1 MSSKPALDDLNIDI
15 LCHILLIVHDVSK
28 HSLLSMIC
36 ANRTLYDI
44 TLPIFHRSCV
54 MDYSPDLQRDTIA
67 RMESWLEN
75 DSKILSFTRH
85 ITVKG
90 IPPYWRLRRDE
101 SIQAPD
107 TRKWTSLVQ
116 VLSRLSHLASFT
128 FAYSEQMPI
137 VLLDALHHHHRSSR
151 LHIRNWTRISPD
163 TPFGDPAE
171 DALANS
177 PCLRSLHGHFITGT
191 GPVADFRFSA
201 FDRIAKLSPNLEA
214 ISRTSRSAGGCVM
227 YVRPMDQMYAQN
239 LESKKFEVD
248 APIRKCI
255 KSLQMDHIH
264 GKALKELSSYTQLD
278 QLISLTNIRPSL
290 DFLCLAGTDPA
301 YHLPALKQL
310 DVRLLT
316 MSRGFDQIEE
326 MVDAFCIFLASSGP
340 LESLSIVLKT
350 SQSWEPILSVILVHH
365 ARSIRTLS
373 LHQVESSKG
382 DSMRS
387 CLTLDQLADIRGS
400 CPQLTN
406 LALDIDRTL
415 EGKSECA
422 YYTVLRQFTNLC
434 ELTIHMDLG
443 IAFFAF
449 PSKEQQEGDRRTKLA
464 SYPEADENFAM
475 EVWKEVSKRAGT
487 EFAGLRELVLC
498 LGEQHRQ
505 IGNGYPA
512 PWVIDEQSR
521 RQWVRVRRSER
532 DDRPREVDINIRGG
546 RPRTRLR
553 V

>member
-1 MSSKPALDDLNIDI
+1 
-15 LCHILLIVHDVSK
+15 VHDVSK

-67 RMESWLEN
+67 RVESWLEN
-75 DSKILSFTRH
+75 GSKMLSFIRH

-107 TRKWTSLVQ
+107 TTKWTSLVQ
-116 VLSRLSHLASFT
+116 LLSRLSYLASFT
-128 FAYSEQMPI
+128 FAYSEQMPL
-137 VLLDALHHHHRSSR
+137 VLLDALHHHHPSSH
-151 LHIRNWTRISPD
+151 LHIQNWTRIAPD
-163 TPFGDPAE
+163 TPFDDPAE

-227 YVRPMDQMYAQN
+227 YLRPMNQLYAQN

-248 APIRKCI
+248 APTRKCI
-255 KSLQMDHIH
+255 KSLQMDHID
-264 GKALKELSSYTQLD
+264 GKALKELSSCTQLD
-278 QLISLTNIRPSL
+278 RLISLTNIRPSL

-316 MSRGFDQIEE
+316 MPRGFDQIEE

-340 LESLSIVLKT
+340 LESLSVVLKT
-350 SQSWEPILSVILVHH
+350 SRSWEPILSVILVHH
-365 ARSIRTLS
+365 AHSIRTLS

-382 DSMRS
+382 ESMRS
-387 CLTLDQLADIRGS
+387 CLTIDQLADIRSS
-400 CPQLTN
+400 CPHLTN

-443 IAFFAF
+443 IAFLAS
-449 PSKEQQEGDRRTKLA
+449 PSEEQQEGDRRTKLA
-464 SYPEADENFAM
+464 AYSEADENFAM
-475 EVWKEVSKRAGT
+475 EVWKEVSKRDGA
-487 EFAGLRELVLC
+487 EFARLRELVLC
-498 LGEQHRQ
+498 LGEQNRQ
-505 IGNGYPA
+505 IGKGYPA

-532 DDRPREVDINIRGG
+532 DDRPREVDVNIRGG
-546 RPRTRLR
+546 HPRTRLR